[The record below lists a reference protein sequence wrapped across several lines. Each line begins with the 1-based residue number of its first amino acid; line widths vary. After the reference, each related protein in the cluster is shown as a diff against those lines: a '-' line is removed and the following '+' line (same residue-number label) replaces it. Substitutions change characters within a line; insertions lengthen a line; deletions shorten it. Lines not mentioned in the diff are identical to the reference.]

1 MLHYRQDRLAGL
13 VKNSD
18 NGTIF
23 FQNVKINFL
32 FFHLSLNKQEAT
44 FSPTSNGQV
53 VKTDACQVKGPGFKP
68 NAFKCFL
75 LLKDWVEPTE
85 TEDLPI

>member
-1 MLHYRQDRLAGL
+1 MHLFNKNVDLVKKSLFKPTKERCYTMYRQDRLAGL

-18 NGTIF
+18 DGTIF

-44 FSPTSNGQV
+44 FSPTSNRQV
-53 VKTDACQVKGPGFKP
+53 VKTDACQV
-68 NAFKCFL
+68 
-75 LLKDWVEPTE
+75 
-85 TEDLPI
+85 